1 MQTLAALAAF
11 QSKLKAAW
19 ESRESSPPPT
29 GESDGTVK
37 QSDLLAT
44 TRNDVV
50 DDDDD
55 DNDDDGW
62 MGHQVKFVRH
72 FEVAKRR
79 EKDSLRDGS
88 FEPSVDLYVTEDP
101 LKQDPVGCLG

>member
-44 TRNDVV
+44 TRNEVV
-50 DDDDD
+50 DD
-55 DNDDDGW
+55 DDDGW

-79 EKDSLRDGS
+79 ENK
-88 FEPSVDLYVTEDP
+88 T
-101 LKQDPVGCLG
+101 

>member
-1 MQTLAALAAF
+1 MNLNLKMQTLAALAAF

-79 EKDSLRDGS
+79 ENK
-88 FEPSVDLYVTEDP
+88 T
-101 LKQDPVGCLG
+101 